1 MFMQSRRIAMLST
14 ISLPI
19 LLLNTTNSKAKTAK
33 GEWTV
38 PDGTEE
44 VRVAMYDKN
53 GELVLSRKLD
63 VEPGYRFTVEAT
75 K

>member
-1 MFMQSRRIAMLST
+1 ML
-14 ISLPI
+14 SLPI
-19 LLLNTTNSKAKTAK
+19 LLLSTTISKAKTAR

-38 PDGTEE
+38 PDNTQE
-44 VRVAMYDKN
+44 VKVAMYDKN
-53 GELVLSRKLD
+53 GELVLSRKIS

>member
-19 LLLNTTNSKAKTAK
+19 LLLSTTNSKAKTAK

-38 PDGTEE
+38 PDGTKE